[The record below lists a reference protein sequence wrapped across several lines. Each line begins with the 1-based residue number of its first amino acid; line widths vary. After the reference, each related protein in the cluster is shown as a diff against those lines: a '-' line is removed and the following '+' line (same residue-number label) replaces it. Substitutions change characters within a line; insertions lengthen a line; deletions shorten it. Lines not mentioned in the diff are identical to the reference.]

1 MSKQEKYIVLLYKYI
16 AANGFDHSMDEIAAA
31 LHITRKTLHNRY
43 SIRQSIDDMVVE
55 YWKNLFVSRFEKKM
69 LYSNHVMETLLILI
83 FELELSIINEFP
95 IYERESGEYKDPKKI
110 ETHFLV
116 PLLTQIIKNGQQTG
130 EISIDI
136 DPKKYAC
143 YYIYIIINML
153 FLSMTQEIRKENL
166 KTKKDRISKVN
177 SSLQIDII
185 EYAIAP
191 ILTTKGKSIVK
202 ELDLNLLFIVH

>member
-55 YWKNLFVSRFEKKM
+55 YWKNLFVSRFEEKM

-95 IYERESGEYKDPKKI
+95 IYERESGEYKDPKII

-153 FLSMTQEIRKENL
+153 LLSITQEIRKENL
-166 KTKKDRISKVN
+166 KTKKDRNTHK
-177 SSLQIDII
+177 L
-185 EYAIAP
+185 EPIA
-191 ILTTKGKSIVK
+191 KF
-202 ELDLNLLFIVH
+202 ED

>member
-55 YWKNLFVSRFEKKM
+55 YWKNLFVSRFEEKM

-95 IYERESGEYKDPKKI
+95 IYERECGEYKDPKKI

-153 FLSMTQEIRKENL
+153 LLSMTQEIRKENL